1 MCANLVML
9 GFTTSAD
16 ECSQDCFGYYYEV
29 LEVLLTAE
37 EIEEQQ
43 FKVIGGVWQ
52 ISSIKMVVK
61 FRVLNV
67 QIFGI
72 IKL

>member
-43 FKVIGGVWQ
+43 FKVIVGV
-52 ISSIKMVVK
+52 
-61 FRVLNV
+61 
-67 QIFGI
+67 
-72 IKL
+72 